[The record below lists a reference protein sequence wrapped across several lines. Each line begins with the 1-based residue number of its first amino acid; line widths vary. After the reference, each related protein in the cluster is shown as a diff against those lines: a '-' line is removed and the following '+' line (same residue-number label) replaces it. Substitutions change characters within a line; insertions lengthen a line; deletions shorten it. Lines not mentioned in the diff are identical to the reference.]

1 VVSGGCQG
9 GRPPVANTAGG
20 RPVANAA
27 GASRVRTRRRM
38 CVLAAVVA
46 SVAGCVSM
54 PSNGAALKATA
65 SPQSPAPD
73 VNFIGPHPSG
83 PQPGGDPSQIVQ
95 EFLLASASYPT
106 YGVAKEYLIGSAS
119 RTWNPGWAVA
129 VFSKLDV
136 PKGIPTAK
144 GGHGVTVN
152 VTGTVQASFDGSGQY
167 VSAQSQGQAPS
178 EYPFNLVKVGGQWR
192 ITNPPNNRMLT
203 TGVFPLFYKA
213 QDLYFVSPQ
222 DDVLVPD
229 SVFVPLGATV
239 SDLVDNLV
247 TALAEGPKTP
257 WLEGASD
264 TELPA
269 DTTVLSVTTVGST
282 VTVDLGGQVARASV
296 KQLGLFSA
304 QLAWTLTGSAAS
316 LPNIESVVLERN
328 GTPWTPGSPLCAGQR
343 SSGPAQ
349 TLAAYECFD
358 PYPSSPAGFYYI
370 DRGQS
375 WARCGTESQALQG
388 LIGSVVPVVG
398 RTGVFSG
405 QPSCT
410 SGGYVHEGL
419 TTLPPAQ
426 PASLPAV
433 SMTAVSPDG
442 KSLAIVSSANGA
454 LYVGTLSGQ
463 AVSFSAKPRLTGG
476 GITALSWDRGGN
488 LWVAQNGAIVMLPS
502 TGKGQVSVDTNG
514 VVSDLSVA
522 PDGVRIAF
530 IAQVGGLSPALYLA
544 GIGGGQP
551 SPGQLGAASTHL
563 AIRDVASI
571 GPNLSHPAS
580 LAWYDA
586 DDLIVLNDATP
597 ENTLWQV
604 PVDGQQAQVL
614 PVAPSGVTSIT
625 ADGAANVLVA
635 GLSGNNLAVSTSL
648 DGPWYQLGEPGQD
661 PAYPG

>member
-1 VVSGGCQG
+1 VVS
-9 GRPPVANTAGG
+9 PPIRAL
-20 RPVANAA
+20 
-27 GASRVRTRRRM
+27 RRM
-38 CVLAAVVA
+38 CVLAAMVA
-46 SVAGCVSM
+46 SVAGCVGM
-54 PSNGAALKATA
+54 PSNGPAEKSTA

-73 VNFIGPHPSG
+73 VDFIGPHPSG
-83 PQPGGDPSQIVQ
+83 PQPGGNPSQIVQ
-95 EFLLASASYPT
+95 EFLIASASYPT
-106 YGVAKEYLIGSAS
+106 YAVAKEYLVGSAS
-119 RTWNPGWAVA
+119 RTWNPGWAVT
-129 VFSKLDV
+129 VFSSLDV
-136 PKGIPTAK
+136 PKGVPAAK
-144 GGHGVTVN
+144 GGHGAGQQVTVN

-167 VSAQSQGQAPS
+167 VSAQSQGQAAS

-213 QDLYFVSPQ
+213 QDLYFVGPQ

-247 TALAEGPKTP
+247 TALADGPKTP
-257 WLEGASD
+257 WLEGAAD

-269 DTTVLSVTTVGST
+269 DTTVLSVTTAGST
-282 VTVDLGGQVARASV
+282 VTVNLGGQVARASA

-304 QLAWTLTGSAAS
+304 QLVWTLTGSSAS
-316 LPNIESVVLERN
+316 PQNIQSVVLERN
-328 GTPWTPGSPLCAGQR
+328 GQPWTPSTPPCPGER
-343 SSGPAQ
+343 SSGSAQ
-349 TLAAYECFD
+349 TPAAYQCFD

-370 DRGQS
+370 DRGQL

-388 LIGSVVPVVG
+388 LIGSALPVVG

-405 QPSCT
+405 VPSCA

-419 TTLPPAQ
+419 TALPPLQ
-426 PASLPAV
+426 PASLPTA
-433 SMTAVSPDG
+433 SMAAVSPDG
-442 KSLAIVSSANGA
+442 RYLAVVSSSNQA
-454 LYVGTLSGQ
+454 LYVGTLSGE

-476 GITALSWDRGGN
+476 SITALSWDRDDD
-488 LWVAQNGAIVMLPS
+488 LWVAQDGDIVMLPP
-502 TGKGQVSVDTNG
+502 TGKGQVSIDTSG
-514 VVSDLSVA
+514 SVSDLSVA
-522 PDGVRIAF
+522 PDGTRMAF
-530 IAQVGGLSPALYLA
+530 IAQIGGLSPALYLA
-544 GIGGGQP
+544 AIGGGQQ
-551 SPGQLGAASTHL
+551 STGQLGVGAASTPL

-571 GPNLSHPAS
+571 GPNLTHPVS

-586 DDLIVLNDATP
+586 DDLIVLDNVGT
-597 ENTLWQV
+597 ENTLWEV
-604 PVDGQQAQVL
+604 PVDGQQAQEL

-648 DGPWYQLGEPGQD
+648 EGPWYQLGEPGQD

>member
-1 VVSGGCQG
+1 MASGGNTAGGCQG
-9 GRPPVANTAGG
+9 GRPPVAN
-20 RPVANAA
+20 
-27 GASRVRTRRRM
+27 RVSGTVRALRRM

-46 SVAGCVSM
+46 SVAGCVGM
-54 PSNGAALKATA
+54 PSNGPALKATA

-73 VNFIGPHPSG
+73 VNFVGPHPSG
-83 PQPGGDPSQIVQ
+83 PLPGGDPSQIVD

-119 RTWNPGWAVA
+119 RTWNPGWAVT
-129 VFSKLDV
+129 VFSSLNV
-136 PKGIPTAK
+136 PKGIPAAK

-167 VSAQSQGQAPS
+167 VSAQSQGTAAS

-257 WLEGASD
+257 WLEGAAD

-304 QLAWTLTGSAAS
+304 QLAWTLTGSAAN
-316 LPNIESVVLERN
+316 LPNIESVVLERK
-328 GTPWTPGSPLCAGQR
+328 GAPWTPSSPLCADQR
-343 SSGPAQ
+343 SSGSAQ

-375 WARCGTESQALQG
+375 WARCGTKSQALQG

-405 QPSCT
+405 QPSCA
-410 SGGYVHEGL
+410 SGRYVHEGL

-433 SMTAVSPDG
+433 SLAAVSPDG
-442 KSLAIVSSANGA
+442 KSLAVVSSANGA

-476 GITALSWDRGGN
+476 GITALSWDRSGN

-502 TGKGQVSVDTNG
+502 TGKGQVAVDTNG

-530 IAQVGGLSPALYLA
+530 IVQVGGLSPALYLA
-544 GIGGGQP
+544 GIGGGQQ

-571 GPNLSHPAS
+571 GPNLTHPAS

-586 DDLIVLNDATP
+586 DDLIVLNDSTP
-597 ENTLWQV
+597 ENTLWEV

-648 DGPWYQLGEPGQD
+648 DGPWYQLGEPGHD